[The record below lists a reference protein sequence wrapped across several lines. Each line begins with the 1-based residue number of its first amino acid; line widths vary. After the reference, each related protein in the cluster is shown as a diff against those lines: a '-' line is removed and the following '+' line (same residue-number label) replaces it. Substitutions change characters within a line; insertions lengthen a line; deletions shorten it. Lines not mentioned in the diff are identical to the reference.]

1 MLKIEKI
8 YNFPSF
14 NQDKVVRE
22 NDKRDNDYARNNNI
36 DFYFDNKNLF
46 LLFTNEFKEELL
58 SREFIMNLLILSNQI
73 DIEKITLFISNDNK
87 AFSKLLQGIL
97 TIGFIAEK
105 DSIDDKY
112 SMFTL
117 GLHREDEEIE
127 EIDF

>member
-22 NDKRDNDYARNNNI
+22 NDKRDNDYATNNNI

-73 DIEKITLFISNDNK
+73 NIEKITLFISNDNK

>member
-1 MLKIEKI
+1 MLKIENI

-73 DIEKITLFISNDNK
+73 NIEKITLFISNDNK

>member
-73 DIEKITLFISNDNK
+73 NIEKITLFISNDNK

-117 GLHREDEEIE
+117 GDRKSVV
-127 EIDF
+127 

>member
-73 DIEKITLFISNDNK
+73 NIEKITLFISNDNK

-97 TIGFIAEK
+97 TIGFTAEK

>member
-22 NDKRDNDYARNNNI
+22 NDKRDNDYAMINNI

-73 DIEKITLFISNDNK
+73 NIEKITLFISNDNK

>member
-46 LLFTNEFKEELL
+46 LLFTKEFKEELL

-73 DIEKITLFISNDNK
+73 NIEKITLFISNDNK

>member
-73 DIEKITLFISNDNK
+73 NIEKITLFISNDNK
-87 AFSKLLQGIL
+87 AFSKLLQGIV

>member
-73 DIEKITLFISNDNK
+73 NIEKITLFISNDNK
-87 AFSKLLQGIL
+87 AFSKLFQGIL

>member
-22 NDKRDNDYARNNNI
+22 NDKRGNDYARNNNI

-73 DIEKITLFISNDNK
+73 NIEKITLFISNDNK

>member
-46 LLFTNEFKEELL
+46 LLFTREFKEELL

-73 DIEKITLFISNDNK
+73 NIEKITLFISNDNK

-112 SMFTL
+112 SMFSL
-117 GLHREDEEIE
+117 RLQREDEIE

>member
-22 NDKRDNDYARNNNI
+22 NDKREYEYARTNNI

-46 LLFTNEFKEELL
+46 LLFTREFKEELL

-73 DIEKITLFISNDNK
+73 NIEKITLFISNDNK

>member
-73 DIEKITLFISNDNK
+73 NIEKITLFISNDNK

-105 DSIDDKY
+105 HSIDDKY

>member
-14 NQDKVVRE
+14 NQDKVVKE

-73 DIEKITLFISNDNK
+73 NIEKITLFISNDNK

>member
-58 SREFIMNLLILSNQI
+58 SREFIMNLLILQNQI
-73 DIEKITLFISNDNK
+73 NIEKITLFISNDNK

>member
-22 NDKRDNDYARNNNI
+22 NDKRDNDYAKNNNI

-73 DIEKITLFISNDNK
+73 NIEKITLFISNDNK

>member
-73 DIEKITLFISNDNK
+73 NIEKITLFISNDNK

-127 EIDF
+127 EIDL

>member
-73 DIEKITLFISNDNK
+73 NIEKITLFISNDNK

-117 GLHREDEEIE
+117 GLHREDEKIE

>member
-58 SREFIMNLLILSNQI
+58 SREFIMNLLIL
-73 DIEKITLFISNDNK
+73 
-87 AFSKLLQGIL
+87 
-97 TIGFIAEK
+97 
-105 DSIDDKY
+105 
-112 SMFTL
+112 
-117 GLHREDEEIE
+117 
-127 EIDF
+127 

>member
-22 NDKRDNDYARNNNI
+22 NDKRDNEYARNNNI

-73 DIEKITLFISNDNK
+73 NIEKITLFISNDNK

>member
-22 NDKRDNDYARNNNI
+22 NDKRGNDYARNNNI
-36 DFYFDNKNLF
+36 DFYFDNMNLF
-46 LLFTNEFKEELL
+46 LLFTNQFKEELL

-73 DIEKITLFISNDNK
+73 NIEKITLFISNDNK

>member
-73 DIEKITLFISNDNK
+73 NIEKITLFISNDNK

-117 GLHREDEEIE
+117 GIHREDEEIE

>member
-73 DIEKITLFISNDNK
+73 NIEKITLFISNDNK